1 MKKQFSFDFQNLS
14 LSFQDFVSKNLAQL
28 CRKCLPRIQRT
39 NLKKFF
45 WNKVCV
51 HLFVWKLSANNLDF
65 CRYFFGRV
73 VVTAFHMCRGFFPE
87 ENIFLKKKWLSKF
100 VFGRW
105 VKALR
110 TFVEKFCSS
119 AFASGFRVCRGS
131 FRGKLFLRKE
141 KRCYYFLHFDPEEI
155 CRLSKMFQNGCG
167 YCSPIVQRNT
177 YGKKSNSW
185 ETM

>member
-1 MKKQFSFDFQNLS
+1 MPSTFPEDQSQE
-14 LSFQDFVSKNLAQL
+14 V
-28 CRKCLPRIQRT
+28 
-39 NLKKFF
+39 FF

-65 CRYFFGRV
+65 CRYNFGRV

-87 ENIFLKKKWLSKF
+87 EKIFLKKKWLSKF

-110 TFVEKFCSS
+110 TFVENFCSS

-131 FRGKLFLRKE
+131 FRGKVFLRKE
-141 KRCYYFLHFDPEEI
+141 KPCYYFLRFEPKEI
-155 CRLSKMFQNGCG
+155 CRLSKIFQNGCG
-167 YCSPIVQRNT
+167 YCSQNVQRNT